1 MIERYARKEASGIFS
16 LSSRYAYW
24 QRIEAACLEAMEELG
39 VVPSGAASE
48 LRAVSIDVQEI
59 LEIEKERGHDVIAFI
74 EYAAA
79 RMPTHG
85 RFLHYGMT
93 SSDVVDSAFACQLL
107 DALDLVLSGATR
119 AFDSL
124 RRLAL
129 EHKDTVMVGR
139 THGVHAEPYSFG
151 LKVLSWYKELE
162 RNIGRLEEAREQL
175 AYGKISGAVGTYAH
189 LPPEVEARAL
199 KKVGLKPEPL
209 STQVV
214 PRDRHAHLFLQLA
227 LLAAG
232 IERIVLEIR
241 HLQRTEV
248 LELEE
253 PFGRSQRGSS
263 AMPHKKNPILCENLC
278 GLARLMRSYVGPAL
292 EDVALWHERDI
303 SHSSVERVIG
313 EDALVLADFMLHRL
327 AFILDG
333 LIVHKGRML
342 HNLEALGGMVYSQRI
357 LLALTE
363 RGMTRTKAYEAVQ
376 KAALDAFS
384 EGGSFKERIAQDQN
398 VREVLSDKELEGLFS
413 WGPYLKHVDTVYER
427 CLGPSIQD

>member
-24 QRIEAACLEAMEELG
+24 KRIEVACLEAMEELG
-39 VVPSGAASE
+39 IAPTGAASE
-48 LRAVSIDVQEI
+48 LRAVQIDVQEI

-79 RMPTHG
+79 HMPTYG
-85 RFLHYGMT
+85 RFLHYGLT

-107 DALDLVLSGATR
+107 DALDLVLRGAKR
-119 AFDSL
+119 AIDSL
-124 RRLAL
+124 KRLAL
-129 EHKDTVMVGR
+129 DHKDTVMVGR

-162 RNIGRLEEAREQL
+162 RNIQRLEDAREQI

-189 LPPEVEARAL
+189 LGPEVETRAL
-199 KKVGLKPEPL
+199 KKAGLKPEPI

-214 PRDRHAHLFLQLA
+214 PRDRHAFLFLQLA
-227 LLAAG
+227 LLASG
-232 IERIVLEIR
+232 VERIVLEIR

-253 PFGRSQRGSS
+253 PFGRGQRGSS

-278 GLARLMRSYVGPAL
+278 GIARLMRSYVGPAL

-333 LIVHKGRML
+333 LTVHKDRMQR
-342 HNLEALGGMVYSQRI
+342 NLEALGGMVYSQRI

-363 RGMTRTKAYEAVQ
+363 KGMSRTKAYEAVQ
-376 KAALDAFS
+376 KAALSVFS
-384 EGGSFKERIAQDQN
+384 QGGSFKESIQQDQD
-398 VREVLSDKELEGLFS
+398 VIKVLSAEDLEELFS
-413 WGPYLKHVDTVYER
+413 WRPYLKHVDTVYSR
-427 CLGPSIQD
+427 CMESF